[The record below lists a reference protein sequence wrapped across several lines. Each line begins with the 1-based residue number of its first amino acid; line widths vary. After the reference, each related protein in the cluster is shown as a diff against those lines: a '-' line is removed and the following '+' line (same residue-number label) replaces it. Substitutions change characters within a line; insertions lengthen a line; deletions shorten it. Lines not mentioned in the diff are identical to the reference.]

1 MSRKTA
7 LTQGVMAVL
16 FVSACILPG
25 IVSAHCDTLE
35 GPVVSTAKAALEN
48 GDVTPVLKWVKEDD
62 EKEIRELFAKTLS
75 ARKQGKEARELAD
88 RYFFETLVRVHRAGE
103 KAPFTGLK
111 PAGMVEPAV
120 AAADLALESGR
131 VDELVKMITD
141 PVAKGI
147 RERFERTKEAKK
159 HAEYSVADGR
169 KFVEAYVEFTHYVE
183 RLHMAAVGPSGHHHV
198 EDSHSDTELRH

>member
-111 PAGMVEPAV
+111 PAGARRNRMAHLRGDQLQQSHGPAR
-120 AAADLALESGR
+120 LGN
-131 VDELVKMITD
+131 VD
-141 PVAKGI
+141 
-147 RERFERTKEAKK
+147 R
-159 HAEYSVADGR
+159 
-169 KFVEAYVEFTHYVE
+169 
-183 RLHMAAVGPSGHHHV
+183 PSLPGQP
-198 EDSHSDTELRH
+198 